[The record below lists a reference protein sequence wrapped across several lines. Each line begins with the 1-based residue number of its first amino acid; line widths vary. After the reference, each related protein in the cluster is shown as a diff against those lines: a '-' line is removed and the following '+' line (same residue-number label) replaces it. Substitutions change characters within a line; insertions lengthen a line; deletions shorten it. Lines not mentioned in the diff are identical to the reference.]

1 MKQEKIS
8 VIVPCYNVEKY
19 VSKCLDSLINQTY
32 KNLEIICV
40 EDCATDNTYN
50 ILKEYV
56 KKDSRIKLIKN
67 KKNGGLSYS
76 RNEGI
81 KNATGSYLSFID
93 SDDYVDNN
101 FYEVLYKS
109 LKKNKADIS
118 ICDMKVV
125 YEDTK
130 QESISKCCNYEEF
143 NVVNVVNN
151 GLAASAC
158 NKLFKKELF
167 NDYLFEVGKVNED
180 IAVVIPALVHAKSI
194 AYAPN
199 VYYYYVQRGGSIQN
213 SGFSD
218 KRFDIFY
225 GVDTTLDRIKGCK
238 NYEDIKDALIYNQI
252 IVVLIYIIPKIKDRK
267 RRKEV
272 LKKYNE
278 LSSKYNIRQNRYF
291 GHFLLNC
298 GKKHRIY
305 YKTLFKTT
313 CEKHYIV
320 VNNLI
325 STYNI
330 LHKLLKKPVISKNI
344 DINIVIE
351 AAKKQSVMKDEN
363 IKVSVVVP
371 NYNYAR
377 FMNQRI
383 YSILNQNYKLHELII
398 LDDKSK
404 DNSIEEIN
412 KIVNK
417 IKKYVNVKTIYNE
430 KNSGSAF
437 KQWKKGFEEATGD
450 YIWIAEAD
458 DYCEPNLIKNLVKP
472 IKNNKNIM
480 ISYSDTA
487 FIDTV
492 GNITMKSINNEID
505 IQRTNHWK
513 YNYVNNGLDEIN
525 NYSFLINS
533 IANVS
538 SCIIKKGD
546 YSKFLSAAGKYK
558 QAGDWLL
565 YVEIM
570 ALGDIAYTSKALNYY
585 RLHGNNV
592 SATMKHQ
599 KHLDELNKLYEYYIE
614 RFNLNKDHKK
624 KIKERIKFL
633 KEAWNLK

>member
-525 NYSFLINS
+525 NYSFL
-533 IANVS
+533 
-538 SCIIKKGD
+538 
-546 YSKFLSAAGKYK
+546 
-558 QAGDWLL
+558 
-565 YVEIM
+565 
-570 ALGDIAYTSKALNYY
+570 
-585 RLHGNNV
+585 NN
-592 SATMKHQ
+592 
-599 KHLDELNKLYEYYIE
+599 IC
-614 RFNLNKDHKK
+614 
-624 KIKERIKFL
+624 KER
-633 KEAWNLK
+633 